1 MVLHAVLTVYSS
13 QSGFKIITPVSGC
26 KVVISRGIPKTHR
39 RPWEYFSATT
49 KHKSCPSA
57 KHVVPAS
64 REEAAML
71 GAAAEVAVV
80 ACVSYNLYAV
90 YFTAVFIDNLKS
102 KIISLNVLI
111 N

>member
-1 MVLHAVLTVYSS
+1 
-13 QSGFKIITPVSGC
+13 
-26 KVVISRGIPKTHR
+26 
-39 RPWEYFSATT
+39 
-49 KHKSCPSA
+49 
-57 KHVVPAS
+57 
-64 REEAAML
+64 ML